1 MILILIIIF
10 IFYCITKKIEKFNV
24 NQIYKNEFLKL
35 IDSIYKNREKNIKY
49 KINIISSVSKKYLN
63 FDYDNFSF
71 NNIKIVD
78 LHLKKIEGNNKV
90 YIFNNDNLYLHY
102 NKDLNLISTKLKNLD
117 DGNIFEIV
125 NINKKFYE
133 LDYNKFR
140 FIAYIKKGNKYLG
153 FKGFTNI
160 PEKLFFDIKINI

>member
-1 MILILIIIF
+1 MILILIILF

-35 IDSIYKNREKNIKY
+35 VDSIYKNREKNIKF
-49 KINIISSVSKKYLN
+49 KINIISSVSKKYFN

-78 LHLKKIEGNNKV
+78 LYLKKIKGNNKV
-90 YIFNNDNLYLHY
+90 YIFNNDNLYLYY

-140 FIAYIKKGNKYLG
+140 FIGNIKKDNKYLG
-153 FKGFTNI
+153 INGFTNI
-160 PEKLFFDIKINI
+160 PEDLFFDIKINI